1 MFLGK
6 AEGKGQNG
14 ARRDESRGERGT
26 VASEQ
31 REHLGG
37 REHLGRRAPPRRLQ
51 MFLGAYSVVHF
62 GCPV

>member
-14 ARRDESRGERGT
+14 ARRDESPGERGT

-37 REHLGRRAPPRRLQ
+37 RAPPRRLQ
-51 MFLGAYSVVHF
+51 MFLGVYSVVHF